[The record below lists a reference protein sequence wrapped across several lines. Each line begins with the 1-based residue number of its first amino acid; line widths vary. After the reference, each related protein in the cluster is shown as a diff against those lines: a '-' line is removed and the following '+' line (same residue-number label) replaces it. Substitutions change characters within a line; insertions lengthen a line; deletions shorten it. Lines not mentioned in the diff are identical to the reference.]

1 MHAAKSFGGFEK
13 LNTPKVP
20 FGNHFE
26 EENRIFEE
34 NLDKSIG
41 AVGQRSPP
49 RPSVRTLRKEKTKP
63 PPLVSKIPFL
73 SIR

>member
-1 MHAAKSFGGFEK
+1 MHAAKSFGGIEK
-13 LNTPKVP
+13 PNTPKVP

-26 EENRIFEE
+26 KEKPTFEK

-63 PPLVSKIPFL
+63 PPLVSRIHFFH
-73 SIR
+73 